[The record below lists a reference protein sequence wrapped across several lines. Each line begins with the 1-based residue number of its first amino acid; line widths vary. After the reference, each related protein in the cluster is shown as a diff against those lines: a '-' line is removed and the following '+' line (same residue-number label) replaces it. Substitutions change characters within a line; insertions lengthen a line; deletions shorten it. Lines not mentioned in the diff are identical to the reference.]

1 MEETVNEHYRA
12 LLKLEKPWR
21 VAAVEKDLREL
32 SLSHSLLLRKTRSL
46 SSFKRLC
53 QSMRVRSRAPLTIFS
68 CCEQAS

>member
-32 SLSHSLLLRKTRSL
+32 
-46 SSFKRLC
+46 
-53 QSMRVRSRAPLTIFS
+53 
-68 CCEQAS
+68 